1 MEREHLI
8 LNYIQNEEQT
18 TQRQIAGETG
28 LSLGS
33 VNLLLKRMIKKGL
46 IKIERLNAR
55 TIRYILTPY
64 GLAEKSKLTYRY
76 IKHSYAQITRLA
88 SAVENLLE
96 KIQVGKDEVIYL
108 YGPQNEVFEV
118 LNLVLGKGK
127 INHVY
132 ITDDRRLPDP
142 STQIVIIVWDL
153 SDEEKLAPSYRAV
166 NLLKELR

>member
-8 LNYIQNEEQT
+8 LNYLQNEEQT
-18 TQRQIAGETG
+18 TQRQIAGGTG

-46 IKIERLNAR
+46 IKIERLNTR
-55 TIRYILTPY
+55 TIRYILTPH
-64 GLAEKSKLTYRY
+64 GLAEKSKLTFHY
-76 IKHSYAQITRLA
+76 IKHTYAQITHLA

-96 KIQVGKDEVIYL
+96 KIQVGKEEVIYL

-118 LNLVLGKGK
+118 LNLVLSKGK
-127 INHVY
+127 VNHLY
-132 ITDDRRLPDP
+132 IADDSQLPELSP
-142 STQIVIIVWDL
+142 QTVIIVWDL
-153 SDEEKLAPSYRAV
+153 SDEEKLAPSYRVV